1 MRLRSLF
8 IPAAVAWLALLA
20 ALPLRAAD
28 DFSPAERALFMN
40 PQLGGLKPP
49 LTLHFGYRKLGT
61 LEAGFDDDVSVSLSA
76 NSDGTCCSA
85 SAEFLHGERRL
96 LLPDVESGQG
106 NPAILYFLERDIRE
120 MQRLTKGQANYF
132 RKRIRMAV
140 YQGATLRP
148 VQVAWAG
155 KPVDAQ
161 EIVIRPYLDDPLRE
175 RFAQLAGKEYLFT
188 LSDAVPGGVLSLR
201 SRVAGSTPGA
211 APLLGEEMTLQ
222 SAEATPA
229 MPAKAKVAGA
239 TRPGAKATP

>member
-1 MRLRSLF
+1 MRLRKLLL
-8 IPAAVAWLALLA
+8 PTVVALLALLP
-20 ALPLRAAD
+20 ALPLQAAD

-40 PQLGGLKPP
+40 PQLGGVKPP

-61 LEAGFDDDVSVSLSA
+61 LEAGFDDDVTVKLSA
-76 NSDGTCCSA
+76 TTDGACCSA
-85 SAEFLHGERRL
+85 SAEFLHGERAL
-96 LLPDVESGQG
+96 KLPDVESGQG

-155 KPVDAQ
+155 QPVDAQ

-175 RFAQLAGKEYLFT
+175 RFEQLAGKEYLFI
-188 LSDAVPGGVLSLR
+188 LSNAVPGGVLSMR
-201 SRVAGSTPGA
+201 SRVAGSAPGA
-211 APLLGEEMTLQ
+211 APLLAEEMTLQ
-222 SAEATPA
+222 SAEATPGA
-229 MPAKAKVAGA
+229 PAKAKVAGTA
-239 TRPGAKATP
+239 RPGAKATP